1 MEVELVTMLL
11 KASNNCKISGLM
23 NSYKFPINFISFALK
38 ITCRCCIMQQN
49 LVFPK
54 TTVIVEQMTIFEKPS
69 CDVPRVTKNSV
80 LIFYLLKNAWYINWN
95 FIEVTI
101 SVHVIRKSYHI
112 LATIINTV
120 DILATNWCPASHV
133 NRSV

>member
-1 MEVELVTMLL
+1 
-11 KASNNCKISGLM
+11 
-23 NSYKFPINFISFALK
+23 
-38 ITCRCCIMQQN
+38 MQQN

-69 CDVPRVTKNSV
+69 YDVPRVTKNSV

-101 SVHVIRKSYHI
+101 SVHVIRKS
-112 LATIINTV
+112 
-120 DILATNWCPASHV
+120 
-133 NRSV
+133 